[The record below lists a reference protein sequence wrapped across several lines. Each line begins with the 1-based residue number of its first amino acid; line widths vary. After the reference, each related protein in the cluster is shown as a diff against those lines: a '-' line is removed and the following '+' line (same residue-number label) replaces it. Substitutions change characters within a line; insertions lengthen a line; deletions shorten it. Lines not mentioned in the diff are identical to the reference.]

1 MTAYWRLLK
10 TNRNF
15 RFAWLGQVVSETGD
29 WLYAVVLYALLL
41 EFTGKAESVGL
52 ALVFQVLPQ
61 VLVSPMAG
69 VLNDRISRRKIMIA
83 VDLLRFW
90 AIAGML
96 LVRTPDRLWLLWCL
110 LAMETMLWGFFEPAR
125 SAIIPVITHS
135 EEEKLAANTLGGI
148 TWSACFFLGSS
159 LGGWIAAYAG
169 RDFVFAL
176 DACTFLLSA
185 WFISRMTFEEPHT
198 QAHAGFRLRD
208 MFDFQPMWEGIRYIA
223 GERHRRVLI
232 LAKGGVGL
240 LGSNYVILTLL
251 GQRDF
256 PLTWSGRSAAE
267 AGMLGISAL
276 MAARGVGAILGPLA
290 STSWCGTG
298 KIRMK
303 WMIAAGFA
311 AVLAGYGALSQTRSY
326 WPAFGAV
333 ALAHAGAST
342 VWVLSATLLQDYSD
356 DAFRGRVMAA
366 DFACLTTAISLSS
379 YLAGISVDAGV
390 PVRTVALVTGVVMLL
405 PLSLWLVF
413 TRGWFPRGQSLPPA
427 PAAEA

>member
-1 MTAYWRLLK
+1 VTAYWRLLR
-10 TNRNF
+10 TNRNY
-15 RFAWLGQVVSETGD
+15 RYAWLGQVVSETGD

-69 VLNDRISRRKIMIA
+69 VLNDRISRRSIMIA
-83 VDLLRFW
+83 VDLLRFF

-110 LAMETMLWGFFEPAR
+110 LAAETMLWGFFEPAR
-125 SAIIPVITHS
+125 SAIIPVITRN
-135 EEEKLAANTLGGI
+135 EEEKLTANTLSGI

-185 WFISRMTFEEPHT
+185 WFISRMQFEEPHT
-198 QAHAGFRLRD
+198 HAHAGFRLRD
-208 MFDFQPMWEGIRYIA
+208 VFDFKPMWEGVRYIA
-223 GERHRRVLI
+223 SERHRRVLI
-232 LAKGGVGL
+232 LAKAGVGL

-276 MAARGVGAILGPLA
+276 MAARGCGAILGPLV
-290 STSWCGTG
+290 STSWCGTA
-298 KIRMK
+298 KARMK
-303 WMIAAGFA
+303 WAMAAGFL
-311 AVLAGYGALSQTRSY
+311 AVFLGYGALSQAASF
-326 WPAFGAV
+326 WPAFAVV

-356 DAFRGRVMAA
+356 DAYRGRVMAA
-366 DFACLTTAISLSS
+366 DFACLTTAISASS
-379 YLAGISVDAGV
+379 YLAGISIDAGV
-390 PVRTVALVTGVVMLL
+390 PVRTVALITGCVMLL
-405 PLSLWLVF
+405 PLSLWLIF
-413 TRGWFPRGQSLPPA
+413 TRGWFA
-427 PAAEA
+427 PAQTPPPSTAPEA

>member
-1 MTAYWRLLK
+1 MNAYWQLLR
-10 TNRNF
+10 TNRNY
-15 RFAWLGQVVSETGD
+15 RYAWLGQVVSEIGD

-83 VDLLRFW
+83 ADLLRFF

-96 LVRTPDRLWLLWCL
+96 LVRTPDRLWLLWTL

-125 SAIIPVITHS
+125 SAIVPVITHS
-135 EEEKLAANTLGGI
+135 EEEKLTANTLGGI

-159 LGGWIAAYAG
+159 LGGWLAAYFG

-185 WFISRMTFEEPHT
+185 WFVSRMRFEEPHT
-198 QAHAGFRLRD
+198 LAHADFRWRD
-208 MFDFQPMWEGIRYIA
+208 IFDFKPMLEGIRYIA
-223 GERHRRVLI
+223 GEQHRRVLI

-276 MAARGVGAILGPLA
+276 MAARGVGAILGPVA
-290 STSWCGTG
+290 STAWSGTH
-298 KIRMK
+298 KLRMK
-303 WMIAAGFA
+303 WCIAAGFV
-311 AVLAGYGALSQTRSY
+311 AVLVGYSALSQATSY
-326 WPAFGAV
+326 WPAFAV
-333 ALAHAGAST
+333 IVLAHAGAST
-342 VWVLSATLLQDYSD
+342 VWVLSATLLQDFSD
-356 DAFRGRVMAA
+356 DAYRGRVMAA

-379 YLAGISVDAGV
+379 YLAGVSVDAGV
-390 PVRTVALVTGVVMLL
+390 PVRTVALITGCVMLL
-405 PLSLWLVF
+405 PLGLWLF
-413 TRGWFPRGQSLPPA
+413 LTRGWFAPAQSLPTSPESGA
-427 PAAEA
+427 